1 VIEAT
6 SGWHGTERTSLK
18 VAAHPWMPL
27 SPCDEAC
34 LPAPGEEP
42 SVGLLRV
49 GLRMTAAASALLVG
63 TVIAAVFPL
72 FGERSRLR
80 IIRWWFRAVLA
91 AFGITM
97 RVTGTGTV
105 ARSRA
110 PRGALVVANHVSWL
124 DIVVLD
130 AIRPCRMVAKREVR
144 DWFVI
149 GWLATAAGSLYLDRE
164 RLRTLPATVAQIA
177 DALGSGQTMAVF
189 PEGTTSC
196 GRESRRYRAAAFQA
210 AIDADVPVVPVAL
223 HFLLADGTPTTAPA
237 YVDTDLSRALVRT
250 ARLRGLQVH
259 AEVLPELS
267 PRDYPN
273 RRALALAAERAV
285 AAVSGTVPPSER
297 LAAVKVAGQQGCT
310 PISVG

>member
-1 VIEAT
+1 VITAT
-6 SGWHGTERTSLK
+6 PGWQGTERTPRK
-18 VAAHPWMPL
+18 VTAHPWMPL

-34 LPAPGEEP
+34 LPAPGQEP
-42 SVGLLRV
+42 SVGSPRVALRI
-49 GLRMTAAASALLVG
+49 TAAASALLVG
-63 TVIAAVFPL
+63 AVIAVIFPL
-72 FGERSRLR
+72 LGERSRLR

-91 AFGITM
+91 AFEITM
-97 RVTGTGTV
+97 RVTGTCT
-105 ARSRA
+105 

-124 DIVVLD
+124 DIAVLD

-149 GWLATAAGSLYLDRE
+149 GRLSTAAGSLYLDRE
-164 RLRTLPATVAQIA
+164 RLRTLPATVAELA
-177 DALGSGQTMAVF
+177 DALRSGHTMAVF

-196 GRESRRYRAAAFQA
+196 GREGRRYRAAAFQA

-223 HFLLADGTPTTAPA
+223 RFLLADGTPTTAPA
-237 YVDTDLSRALVRT
+237 YVDTDLCRALVRT

-259 AEVLPELS
+259 VEVLPELS

-285 AAVSGTVPPSER
+285 AAASGTVPPSDR
-297 LAAVKVAGQQGCT
+297 LTAMKAAGQQGCT
-310 PISVG
+310 PIPVG